1 METEPAFLFRR
12 VLTVFYKCCQMFIT
26 AAFSEV
32 QSVACSPINTNTAE
46 L

>member
-1 METEPAFLFRR
+1 
-12 VLTVFYKCCQMFIT
+12 MFIT